1 MPWIGGCAAAH
12 VARALRTSRFSSSYG
27 TAIQR
32 QSLRRLHS
40 FDASAARAGPAPHP
54 GGQGECGAGG
64 RSRANSLEQD
74 ADDRALCG
82 QHLEDS
88 PLVVEPQQVIPGQA
102 ESADR
107 WLSADGAMWSMPVV
121 AMGEEGQLLGALL

>member
-1 MPWIGGCAAAH
+1 MRPARGQRRILVVRENAAP
-12 VARALRTSRFSSSYG
+12 VVE
-27 TAIQR
+27 
-32 QSLRRLHS
+32 
-40 FDASAARAGPAPHP
+40 AGPTL
-54 GGQGECGAGG
+54 
-64 RSRANSLEQD
+64 LEQD